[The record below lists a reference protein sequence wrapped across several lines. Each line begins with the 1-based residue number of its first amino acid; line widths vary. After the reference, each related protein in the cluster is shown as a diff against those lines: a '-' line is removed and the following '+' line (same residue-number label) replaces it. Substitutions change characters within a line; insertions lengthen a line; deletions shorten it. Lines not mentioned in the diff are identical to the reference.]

1 MMNDEIVKEIA
12 ISLDEIEDLLL
23 PINSALEK
31 AKEEIADLKEKHERL
46 MDEFAVITDEVFSQ
60 GDLRAAVREIQDEM
74 RKVNR
79 KLILIHEV

>member
-1 MMNDEIVKEIA
+1 MNDEIVKEIA

>member
-1 MMNDEIVKEIA
+1 MNDEIVKEIA

-46 MDEFAVITDEVFSQ
+46 MNEFAETTDELFSQ

>member
-1 MMNDEIVKEIA
+1 MNDEIVKEIA

-31 AKEEIADLKEKHERL
+31 AKEEIADLKEKHERV
-46 MDEFAVITDEVFSQ
+46 MGEIVEITD
-60 GDLRAAVREIQDEM
+60 DLITSEYLRTAIREIQDEM

>member
-1 MMNDEIVKEIA
+1 MNDETVKELA

-31 AKEEIADLKEKHERL
+31 AIEEIADLKEKHERL
-46 MDEFAVITDEVFSQ
+46 MDEIVEITD
-60 GDLRAAVREIQDEM
+60 DLITSECLRTAIREIQDEM